1 MAAVSVT
8 RSTIIDAPVD
18 RVWETLRDFN
28 SQPAWQPVVAESRIE
43 GTAPPDSVGAVRLLR
58 LSSGAVLREQ
68 LLALDDRTRT
78 ATWCILDSPI
88 PLNGYLATI
97 TLRPVT
103 DGNRTFWYWQ
113 ARFEAPPGREAE
125 LAALIGDQVFAAG
138 QASLRATLAGNTPAR
153 GTPHRPAGPAHAAEG
168 IVVARHGGPDVLA
181 WGATPAP
188 APGPGELCI
197 RHTAIGVNFI
207 DVYCRTGYFALMPL
221 PGTPGLEAAG
231 TVLDAGPGVAGFAP
245 GDRVAYACPPT
256 GAYAEARTIDAA
268 LVVPLPDEIPD
279 EHAAAGLLKG
289 LTAEFLLHVVHPV
302 RAGEKVLVHA
312 ATGGVGS
319 LLAAWAAHLGATV
332 IGTVGSAEKARAA
345 TRAGHC
351 AHVVLVSDADWPAQ
365 VRAAAGG
372 RGVDVAFDAIG
383 KPSLMGSY
391 EALAP
396 RGHLV
401 SFGQAGG
408 DIGPIEVAR
417 FAEKSARLT
426 RPNYGHYMGT
436 PADVRRG
443 AARLFA
449 LARAGVLDLAPR
461 HRFPLREAA
470 AAHRALEGRATTGSI
485 ILLP

>member
-1 MAAVSVT
+1 MPRVTVT
-8 RSTIIDAPVD
+8 RSTILDAPVD
-18 RVWETLRDFN
+18 RVWDILRDFN
-28 SQPAWQPVVAESRIE
+28 SRAGWHPLVAESRIE
-43 GTAPPDSVGAVRLLR
+43 GVAPADSVGAVRVLR
-58 LSSGAVLREQ
+58 LSNGAVLREQ
-68 LLALDDRTRT
+68 LLALDDRART
-78 ATWCILDSPI
+78 ATYCILDSPI
-88 PLNGYLATI
+88 PLNGYVATV

-103 DGNRTFWYWQ
+103 DGNRTFWHWQ
-113 ARFEAPPGREAE
+113 GRFEAPPGREAE
-125 LAALIGDQVFAAG
+125 LSALVGDEVYAAG
-138 QASLRATLAGNTPAR
+138 QAALRAVLAGKPSPRTVPRRA
-153 GTPHRPAGPAHAAEG
+153 TGPAHGAEG
-168 IVVARHGGPDVLA
+168 IVVAAHGGPEVLV

-188 APGPGELCI
+188 APGPGEIRI

-207 DVYCRTGYFALMPL
+207 DVYCRTGYFALMPI

-231 TVLDAGPGVAGFAP
+231 TVLDVGPGVAGFAP

-268 LVVPLPDEIPD
+268 LVVPLPDDISY

-319 LLAAWAAHLGATV
+319 LLVAWAAHLGATV
-332 IGTVGSAEKARAA
+332 IGSVGSAEKARQA

-351 AHVVLVSDADWPAQ
+351 AHVVLTADPDWPAR
-365 VRAAAGG
+365 VRDAAGG
-372 RGVDVAFDAIG
+372 GMDVVFDAIG
-383 KPSLMGSY
+383 GPTLPGSY
-391 EALAP
+391 EVLAT

-408 DIGPIEVAR
+408 DLGEVALGA
-417 FAEKSARLT
+417 FAEKSARLS

-461 HRFPLREAA
+461 HRWPLREAA